1 MSFPNA
7 NRISPMNEAAVPA
20 FPQTYNTLKSDTCEK
35 QYDEQVNDQTYMY
48 NSFLPSVWRPD
59 TKVVQPMM
67 RGSLPDFY
75 GPMSGARV
83 TMESYLQGRGNILS
97 KCPDAGVNYLPPALF
112 NDPALQM
119 GADSCTSTV
128 LEPTYVQY
136 KKACD
141 SLANADIGAL
151 TVGMPRYG
159 QTNTVGI
166 QFQGTVYEKT
176 NMTSGPYKYNCEL

>member
-1 MSFPNA
+1 MSIPSA
-7 NRISPMNEAAVPA
+7 NKISPMNEAAVPP

-35 QYDEQVNDQTYMY
+35 QYEDQVNEDTYLY

-59 TKVVQPMM
+59 MTVVAPMM
-67 RGSLPDFY
+67 RGSQPSFY
-75 GPMSGARV
+75 GPLAGKRV

-97 KCPDAGVNYLPPALF
+97 KCPDAGVNYLPPDLF

-119 GADSCTSTV
+119 GASVCTQTV

-141 SLANADIGAL
+141 SISNADIGTL
-151 TVGMPRYG
+151 TTGLPRYG
-159 QTNTVGI
+159 ATNSVGI
-166 QFQGTVYEKT
+166 QWSQTHYERT
-176 NMTSGPYKYNCEL
+176 NMTSAPYKANCQL